1 VPNIRR
7 VTAWGLTLS
16 MLAAAALLAQPQQP
30 AARAFIGATIFD
42 GTGAP
47 PILNAVLVVRGGRI
61 LEAGPANQVTIPEGA
76 ERVDVGGRFI
86 IPGLVNAHGHIGSAD
101 GLQTGAAVNTDDNV
115 RRQLALNARYGVT
128 TVVSLGDDREPGFR
142 AREGNDAPDLDRARL
157 FVAGP
162 VVSAK
167 SPEDARRVVR
177 EVAAGA
183 AVAAVSQKKP
193 DWIKVRVDDNLGA
206 GTKMPP
212 EVYRA
217 VIEEAHARELP
228 VAAHIFYLEDAK
240 GLLRA
245 GVDLLAHSIRD
256 LPVDDELIALMRA
269 RDVCLS
275 PTLMR
280 EVSTF
285 VYESRPAFFDDPFFT
300 RETDPKV
307 LAALE
312 DPQRQEAMATSRAA
326 QAYRKGLEVARANV
340 KALHDAGIRIAS
352 GTDSGPPARFQGYF
366 EHLEL
371 EELVRSGLTPA
382 QALAAGTGTAAR
394 CTGLGDR
401 LGTLEAGRAA
411 DFLVLT
417 ADPLADIR
425 HTRAIESVWI
435 AGNRVPAP

>member
-1 VPNIRR
+1 MLAPDPRLLWILPAV
-7 VTAWGLTLS
+7 
-16 MLAAAALLAQPQQP
+16 LAAAAFQGTPPQPVT
-30 AARAFIGATIFD
+30 RAFVGATLFD

-47 PILNAVLVVRGGRI
+47 PIPNAVLVVRDGRI
-61 LEAGPANQVTIPEGA
+61 VSVGPAGQVTIPEDA
-76 ERVDVGGRFI
+76 ERVDVSGRFI

-115 RRQLALNARYGVT
+115 QRQLALSARYGVT
-128 TVVSLGDDREPGFR
+128 TVVSLGDDREAGFR
-142 AREGNDAPDLDRARL
+142 AREGNESPDLDRARL

-167 SPEDARRVVR
+167 TPDDARRAVR
-177 EVAAGA
+177 EVAAL
-183 AVAAVSQKKP
+183 KP
-193 DWIKVRVDDNLGA
+193 DWIKIRVDDNLGA

-217 VIEEAHARELP
+217 VIEEARARKLP

-245 GVDLLAHSIRD
+245 GVDFLAHSVRD
-256 LPVDDELIALMRA
+256 LPVDAELIGLMRE

-300 RETDPKV
+300 READPKV
-307 LAALE
+307 MAVLE
-312 DPQRQEAMATSRAA
+312 EPERQAAMAKSRAA
-326 QAYRKGLEVARANV
+326 QAYKKGLEVARGNV

-371 EELVRSGLTPA
+371 EELVRSGLTAA

-394 CTGLGDR
+394 CQGLGDR
-401 LGTLEAGRAA
+401 VGILGIRRWA
-411 DFLVLT
+411 DFIVLS
-417 ADPLADIR
+417 ANPAEDVR
-425 HTRAIESVWI
+425 NTRTIESVWI
-435 AGNRVPAP
+435 AGNRVPRER

>member
-1 VPNIRR
+1 VQQSTIQ
-7 VTAWGLTLS
+7 
-16 MLAAAALLAQPQQP
+16 AAAAAAVILSMAFSGQLLAQPVT
-30 AARAFIGATIFD
+30 RAFIGAMLVD

-47 PILNAVLVVRGGRI
+47 AIPDAVLVVRGGRI
-61 LEAGPANQVTIPEGA
+61 LEAGPADQVTIPDGA
-76 ERVDVGGRFI
+76 ERVDVSGRFI

-142 AREGNDAPDLDRARL
+142 AREANDAPDLDRARL

-177 EVAAGA
+177 EVAAL
-183 AVAAVSQKKP
+183 QP
-193 DWIKVRVDDNLGA
+193 DWIKIRVDDNLGA
-206 GTKMPP
+206 GSKMPP
-212 EVYRA
+212 DVYGA
-217 VIEEAHARELP
+217 VIDEAHRHKLP

-245 GVDLLAHSIRD
+245 GVDFLAHSVRD
-256 LPVDDELIALMRA
+256 LPVDDELIGLMREH
-269 RDVCLS
+269 DVCLS

-300 RETDPKV
+300 READPKV
-307 LAALE
+307 LAGLE
-312 DPQRQEAMATSRAA
+312 DPQRQAAMAKSRAA
-326 QAYRKGLEVARANV
+326 QAYRKGLEVARGNV

-394 CTGLGDR
+394 CMGLGDR

-425 HTRAIESVWI
+425 HSRAIASVWI
-435 AGNRVPAP
+435 AGNRVERER

>member
-1 VPNIRR
+1 VQQS
-7 VTAWGLTLS
+7 TLWAA
-16 MLAAAALLAQPQQP
+16 AAAALIPSMMLNAQSPPQP
-30 AARAFIGATIFD
+30 VARAFVGATLVD

-47 PILNAVLVVRGGRI
+47 AIPNAVLVVRGGRI
-61 LEAGPANQVTIPEGA
+61 LEAGPADQVTIPEGA
-76 ERVDVGGRFI
+76 ERVDASGRFI

-142 AREGNDAPDLDRARL
+142 AREANDAPDLDRARL

-167 SPEDARRVVR
+167 SPEDARRVVH
-177 EVAAGA
+177 EVAAL
-183 AVAAVSQKKP
+183 KP
-193 DWIKVRVDDNLGA
+193 DWIKIRVDDNLGA

-217 VIEEAHARELP
+217 VIEEAHAHELP

-256 LPVDDELIALMRA
+256 LPVDDELIGLMRE

-285 VYESRPAFFDDPFFT
+285 VYASRPAFFDDPFLT
-300 RETDPKV
+300 READPKV

-312 DPQRQEAMATSRAA
+312 DPQRQAAMAKSRAA
-326 QAYRKGLEVARANV
+326 QAYRKGLDVARANV

-371 EELVRSGLTPA
+371 EELVRAGLTPA
-382 QALAAGTGTAAR
+382 QALAAGTGTAAG

-401 LGTLEAGRAA
+401 FGTLEAGRAA

-435 AGNRVPAP
+435 AGNRVERER

>member
-1 VPNIRR
+1 MLKAIAS
-7 VTAWGLTLS
+7 TAVALALTIG
-16 MLAAAALLAQPQQP
+16 ANTQP
-30 AARAFIGATIFD
+30 ATRAFVGATLID
-42 GTGAP
+42 GTGGAAIP
-47 PILNAVLVVRGGRI
+47 NAVLVVRGGRI
-61 LEAGPANQVTIPEGA
+61 VAAGPAAKTPIPDDA
-76 ERVDVGGRFI
+76 ERVDVSGRFT

-101 GLQTGAAVNTDDNV
+101 GLQSGPSVNTAENV

-128 TVVSLGDDREPGFR
+128 TVVSLGDDREPGFEAR
-142 AREGNDAPDLDRARL
+142 AGNDAPRLDRARI

-167 SPEDARRVVR
+167 TPDQARQVVR
-177 EVAAGA
+177 EVA
-183 AVAAVSQKKP
+183 KLRP
-193 DWIKVRVDDNLGA
+193 DWIKIRVDDNLGA

-212 EVYRA
+212 EIYQP
-217 VIEEAHARELP
+217 VIDEAHAQKLR

-245 GVDLLAHSIRD
+245 GVDFIGHSVRD
-256 LPVDDELIALMRA
+256 MPVDGELIDMMKA

-285 VYESRPAFFDDPFFT
+285 VYESRPAFFDDPFFM
-300 RETDPKV
+300 READPKV
-307 LAALE
+307 VAALE
-312 DPQRQEAMATSRAA
+312 SPERQAAMAKSQSAL
-326 QAYRKGLEVARANV
+326 AYKKGLEVARRNV
-340 KALHDAGIRIAS
+340 KALHDAGVRIAS

-382 QALAAGTGTAAR
+382 QALAAGTGIAAE

-401 LGTLEAGRAA
+401 LGTLAPGRAA
-411 DFLVLT
+411 DFIVLSR
-417 ADPLADIR
+417 DPLQDIR
-425 HTRAIESVWI
+425 NTRAIESVWI
-435 AGNRVPAP
+435 AGNRVPR